1 MNPLVH
7 FESQLF
13 VPLNVLLVVLFV
25 TVISM
30 WGARSKRNRLFALGS
45 IVITVAASLAF
56 YRWIDPSTIPAKW
69 ITVLHEGRSNQ
80 NIAQL
85 YGQGVHAGPN
95 FNELQAAAFSNS
107 MIPLREVVWMNL
119 WLASVNALLFLFIA
133 FRAIKQPVVATT
145 IAIVFV
151 LNKGFLASAFA
162 ETPSQLL
169 TAYFLGG
176 VAAWGTIATEDEP
189 GKWHTRGAFAVVV
202 IAVVLSVFTRT
213 EMIIIGLPVVLA
225 AAAQLVWGRST
236 VRSWERALQSRL
248 VEFPDWSGRQ
258 RRRALLAAGLFL
270 CLVWAAP
277 SEPIELRWIAGAL
290 NPLKLDTFLRLP
302 LLLWIWLP
310 SGVVFLAVL
319 GFAHSLQR
327 LTTYLVLPLSLVLLT
342 QVYMDASHR
351 TFYEQFRYL
360 SMTSGVVFFLALV
373 GWRSLEKWLESI
385 SSRWGTI
392 LRKGA
397 AVALVVTLITFP
409 NSVSSPLLDYAVELD
424 SEGQLEGLDVALITL
439 SRNQQL
445 EIRYLIEKLEHY
457 PNCDF
462 LTRTQGRMGASDN
475 DVWILFGNGR
485 SGIETTPV
493 RDESISAIAQELA
506 PSSDCLVFFRNMD
519 CNRTPG
525 PNCDRMLDGFTR
537 LDEVEVESRPYN
549 DRMEYGKEEP
559 TIRMGLSVVID
570 RGRALQRGANDGD
583 F

>member
-1 MNPLVH
+1 
-7 FESQLF
+7 
-13 VPLNVLLVVLFV
+13 
-25 TVISM
+25 
-30 WGARSKRNRLFALGS
+30 
-45 IVITVAASLAF
+45 
-56 YRWIDPSTIPAKW
+56 
-69 ITVLHEGRSNQ
+69 
-80 NIAQL
+80 
-85 YGQGVHAGPN
+85 
-95 FNELQAAAFSNS
+95 
-107 MIPLREVVWMNL
+107 
-119 WLASVNALLFLFIA
+119 
-133 FRAIKQPVVATT
+133 
-145 IAIVFV
+145 
-151 LNKGFLASAFA
+151 
-162 ETPSQLL
+162 
-169 TAYFLGG
+169 
-176 VAAWGTIATEDEP
+176 
-189 GKWHTRGAFAVVV
+189 
-202 IAVVLSVFTRT
+202 
-213 EMIIIGLPVVLA
+213 
-225 AAAQLVWGRST
+225 
-236 VRSWERALQSRL
+236 
-248 VEFPDWSGRQ
+248 
-258 RRRALLAAGLFL
+258 
-270 CLVWAAP
+270 
-277 SEPIELRWIAGAL
+277 
-290 NPLKLDTFLRLP
+290 
-302 LLLWIWLP
+302 
-310 SGVVFLAVL
+310 
-319 GFAHSLQR
+319 
-327 LTTYLVLPLSLVLLT
+327 
-342 QVYMDASHR
+342 MDASHR